1 VVGVFTLEDMGS
13 PIILREGEV
22 KIISVTPV
30 PWGVLRP
37 VLASVIGLIAI
48 VEGAGH
54 FHLVHQ
60 IAWWLIGLVV
70 GPVALVAATRIW
82 RWRSH
87 KVHVTN
93 FRVIMEGGVLRHQR
107 TMIEL
112 RDVIATRVDQRFL
125 ERITRR
131 GYVSLETSGGPMTLG
146 KVRHP
151 AALCRLID
159 AERTERRHHPVP
171 LDTVFTYDEP
181 AAYDFEVRPEGLDR
195 RDE

>member
-1 VVGVFTLEDMGS
+1 MAS

-30 PWGVLRP
+30 AWGVLRP
-37 VLASVIGLIAI
+37 VLASVIGVVAI
-48 VEGAGH
+48 VEGEN
-54 FHLVHQ
+54 HLHVVHQ
-60 IAWWLIGLVV
+60 FAWWILGLVV
-70 GPVALVAATRIW
+70 GPMALVAATRIW

-93 FRVIMEGGVLRHQR
+93 QRVVIEGGVLRHQR

-112 RDVIATRVDQRFL
+112 RDVIATRIDQRFF
-125 ERITRR
+125 ERFARR
-131 GYVSLETSGGPMTLG
+131 GFVSLETSGGPITLG
-146 KVRHP
+146 RVRHP

-159 AERTERRHHPVP
+159 AERTERRRRPVP

-181 AAYDFEVRPEGLDR
+181 AANDFEVRPEGFDG
-195 RDE
+195 RDEWE